1 MLYICPKCHEKLVIV
16 DNSYKCINNHTYDIS
31 SKGYVNFLLNDDKKS
46 LHPGD
51 TKDSLTARYDF
62 LNKGY
67 YKIIFNKVNDIVKKY
82 NIINLLDI
90 GCGVGYYTYQ
100 LKKNNPSINIYGFD
114 IAKEALAIASRY
126 TKKDINWFVSNSK
139 NIPIEDNSIDAVLA
153 MFSFITLDEIK
164 RVLKD
169 DGIFIQVCAGKN
181 HLIELKQT
189 IYDEVKIKEEDNYL
203 KNFVKKIEKLSER
216 LLKNEDLKE
225 KILTNNR
232 QQLEEDN
239 NLLPLNLT
247 DRNEYTTTINIDN
260 NEDILN
266 LFKMTPHYYRCSKEK
281 KDIINDLNEIEL
293 TIDIIVNVYK
303 K

>member
-16 DNSYKCINNHTYDIS
+16 DKSYKCINNHTYDIS
-31 SKGYVNFLLNDDKKS
+31 SKGYVNFLLNDDKNS

-51 TKDSLTARYDF
+51 TKDSLIARYDF

-67 YKIIFNKVNDIVKKY
+67 YKFIFNKVNNIVKEY

-100 LKKNNPSINIYGFD
+100 LKENNPSINIYGFD

-189 IYDEVKIKEEDNYL
+189 IYDEVKIKEEDN
-203 KNFVKKIEKLSER
+203 
-216 LLKNEDLKE
+216 
-225 KILTNNR
+225 
-232 QQLEEDN
+232 
-239 NLLPLNLT
+239 NLLPLNLI
-247 DRNEYTTTINIDN
+247 DGNEYTTTINIDN
-260 NEDILN
+260 NEDIIN

-281 KDIINDLNEIEL
+281 KNIINNLDKIEL
-293 TIDIIVNVYK
+293 TIDIIINVYK

>member
-1 MLYICPKCHEKLVIV
+1 MLYICPKCHEKLTIV
-16 DNSYKCINNHTYDIS
+16 DKSYKCINNHTYDIS

-51 TKDSLTARYDF
+51 TKDSLSARYDF

-67 YKIIFNKVNDIVKKY
+67 YEFIFNKVNDIVKKY
-82 NIINLLDI
+82 NFINLLDI

-114 IAKEALAIASRY
+114 IAKEALSIASRY
-126 TKKDINWFVSNSK
+126 TKKDIYWFVSNSK
-139 NIPIEDNSIDAVLA
+139 NIPIEDNSIEAVLA

-169 DGIFIQVCAGKN
+169 AGIFIQVCAGKN

-189 IYDEVKIKEEDNYL
+189 IYDEVKIKEEDN
-203 KNFVKKIEKLSER
+203 
-216 LLKNEDLKE
+216 
-225 KILTNNR
+225 
-232 QQLEEDN
+232 
-239 NLLPLNLT
+239 NLLPLNLI
-247 DRNEYTTTINIDN
+247 DRNEYTTTINVDN

-281 KDIINDLNEIEL
+281 KDIINNLDKIEL
-293 TIDIIVNVYK
+293 TIDIIINIYK
-303 K
+303 T